1 MGRKKNQKK
10 EDSTFSRL
18 EKICLRCISLILALV
33 VFSLLSAVI
42 ALFKISNN
50 SMPDGE
56 SPGFGESLNILLMG
70 VDIGDVNQVE
80 NESIKRTDTLM
91 ILNYNPTTK
100 NVNLVSIPRDT
111 LININ
116 GSNYKINAAYALGG
130 YSRLETEVENLLDIN
145 INYLVRIDYNA
156 FREFIDAI
164 GGVEMTIENN
174 MYYDD
179 EGQNLH
185 INFKAGETVKLDG
198 KKAEEF
204 FRWRKN
210 NDGTG
215 LATGDLGRIEN
226 QQKFIAKVVKKC
238 KNPFIIFRIPSIL
251 NAFADNIETN
261 IPAYKVVGY
270 GLKFLIHSSNMNM
283 STITGDLKMIGGQ
296 SYVVFNKSYNSDI
309 INSLGENASPS
320 EKSEVNYDARIKVLN
335 GTNINGLA
343 GKVKEKLVANG
354 YTNIDVDNTME
365 TEKSVILSN
374 DSSIAKKIKKV
385 VDVSKIDE
393 KEDKVEYSDYDVI
406 IIIGNNYDDK
416 F

>member
-1 MGRKKNQKK
+1 MGRKKKQKN
-10 EDSTFSRL
+10 EDGTFSRL

-33 VFSLLSAVI
+33 VFSLLSAVV

-116 GSNYKINAAYALGG
+116 GANYKINAAYALGG
-130 YSRLETEVENLLDIN
+130 YSRLETEVENLLNIN
-145 INYLVRIDYNA
+145 INYIVRIDYNA

-226 QQKFIAKVVKKC
+226 QHKFIQKVVKKC
-238 KNPFIIFRIPSIL
+238 KNPLIIFRIPGIL
-251 NAFADNIETN
+251 NAFADNMETN
-261 IPAYKVVGY
+261 IPAYKTVGY
-270 GLKFLIHSSNMNM
+270 GIKFLMHSSDMNM

-296 SYVVFNKSYNSDI
+296 SYVIFNKGYNTDI
-309 INSLGENASPS
+309 INSLGENANPS
-320 EKSEVNYDARIKVLN
+320 ESSKVNYDARIKVLN

-354 YTNIDVDNTME
+354 YSNIDLDNTIE
-365 TEKSVILSN
+365 TQKSVILSN
-374 DSSIAKKIKKV
+374 DKSNAKKIKKV

-393 KEDKVEYSDYDVI
+393 KEDKLEYNDYDVI
-406 IIIGNNYDDK
+406 IIIGNDYDDK

>member
-1 MGRKKNQKK
+1 MGRKRKHKK
-10 EDSTFSRL
+10 EHSAISKM
-18 EKICLRCISLILALV
+18 EKFFLRSVSLILALI
-33 VFSLLSAVI
+33 VFSVVSAGI

-50 SMPDGE
+50 SMPDGD
-56 SPGFGESLNILLMG
+56 SPNFGESLNILLMG

-91 ILNYNPTTK
+91 VLNYNPKTK
-100 NVNLVSIPRDT
+100 GVNLVSIPRDT

-116 GSNYKINAAYALGG
+116 GANYKINSAYALGG
-130 YSRLETEVENLLDIN
+130 YSRLETEVENLLNIN
-145 INYLVRIDYNA
+145 INYIVRVDYNA

-164 GGVEMTIENN
+164 GGIEMTIDQN

-198 KKAEEF
+198 QKAEEF

-226 QQKFIAKVVKKC
+226 QQKFISKVIDKC
-238 KNPFIIFRIPSIL
+238 KNPMIIFRLPGIL

-261 IPAYKVVGY
+261 IPGYKTIGY
-270 GLKFLIHSSNMNM
+270 AIKFLLHSSNINM
-283 STITGDLKMIGGQ
+283 TTVTGDLKMIGGQ
-296 SYVVFNKSYNSDI
+296 SYLIFNKSYNTDI
-309 INSLGENASPS
+309 INALGENAEGS
-320 EKSEVNYDARIKVLN
+320 EEVSVNYNARIKVLN

-343 GKVKEKLVANG
+343 SRVKEKLIGNG
-354 YTNIDVDNTME
+354 YTNIDVDNTVD
-365 TEKSVILSN
+365 TENSIILSDDKSN
-374 DSSIAKKIKKV
+374 AKKIKKV
-385 VDVSKIDE
+385 VDISNIDK
-393 KEDKVEYSDYDVI
+393 KEDKLEYNDYDVI
-406 IIIGNNYDDK
+406 IIIGNDYDDK

>member
-1 MGRKKNQKK
+1 MERKKKQKK
-10 EDSTFSRL
+10 EESTFSRL

-56 SPGFGESLNILLMG
+56 SPGFGEPINILLMG

-116 GSNYKINAAYALGG
+116 GANYKINAAYALGG
-130 YSRLETEVENLLDIN
+130 YSRLETEVENLLNIN
-145 INYLVRIDYNA
+145 INYIVRIDYNA

-226 QQKFIAKVVKKC
+226 QHKFIQKVVKKC
-238 KNPFIIFRIPSIL
+238 KSPLIIFKIPSIL
-251 NAFADNIETN
+251 NAFADNMETN
-261 IPAYKVVGY
+261 IPAYKTIGY
-270 GLKFLIHSSNMNM
+270 GIKFLMHSSSMNM

-296 SYVVFNKSYNSDI
+296 SYVVFNKAYNADI
-309 INSLGENASPS
+309 INSLGENANPS
-320 EKSEVNYDARIKVLN
+320 ENSEVNYDARIKVLN

-354 YTNIDVDNTME
+354 YSNIDVDNTIE
-365 TEKSVILSN
+365 TEKSVVLSN
-374 DSSIAKKIKKV
+374 DKSTAKKVKKV
-385 VDVSKIDE
+385 VDVSKLDE
-393 KEDKVEYSDYDVI
+393 KEDKIEYNDYDVI
-406 IIIGNNYDDK
+406 IIIGNDYDDK